1 MLPFHELIFSGMK
14 FDRTVWGKSKIN
26 VLSFVESETED
37 LRKAIVIDLVP
48 AITSASERLK
58 VDLLS
63 VKYLIAWDVASSR
76 FSSVKLLNALLSVSV
91 KVVVSGRYEFELST
105 ICSIDVEEVFFKRL
119 AVKFDE
125 DSEFEKVSKFI
136 KKADSINALSKSAD

>member
-1 MLPFHELIFSGMK
+1 MK

-76 FSSVKLLNALLSVSV
+76 FSSVKLLNALLSESV
-91 KVVVSGRYEFELST
+91 KVVVSGRNEFELST

-136 KKADSINALSKSAD
+136 KKADSINALSKSAG